1 MYLGTERG
9 AFSVRCACERL
20 YAVLAAPS
28 TTMELMRSMKQ
39 GLGLVVN
46 KRDYGVG
53 VQNENN

>member
-1 MYLGTERG
+1 M
-9 AFSVRCACERL
+9 RCACERL